1 MGKNSNSGSGSIW
14 SGIAQG
20 AMAIGG
26 GLIGGTQGKKAQ
38 KRQHGYNLDIMEKQN
53 AYLHEQNE
61 ANQARQFD
69 MWQKTNYGAQAREMK
84 NAGLNVG
91 LM

>member
-1 MGKNSNSGSGSIW
+1 MANSNNNSSGGNGGLW
-14 SGIAQG
+14 RAIAQG

-26 GLIGGTQGKKAQ
+26 GLIGGAQGKKAQ

-61 ANQARQFD
+61 ANQAFCFSIMSR
-69 MWQKTNYGAQAREMK
+69 
-84 NAGLNVG
+84 L
-91 LM
+91 